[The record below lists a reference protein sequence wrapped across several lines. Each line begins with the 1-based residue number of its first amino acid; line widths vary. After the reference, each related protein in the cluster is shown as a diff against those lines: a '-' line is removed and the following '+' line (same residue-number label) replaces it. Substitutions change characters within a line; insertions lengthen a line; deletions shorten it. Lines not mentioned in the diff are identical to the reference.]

1 MYLGQLN
8 RLVIKKR
15 VEFGVYLDGKNWG
28 EILLPKRYVPATAD
42 IGSSVEVFL
51 YLDSEDQLIAT
62 TERPL
67 VKVGEVAQLRCVATT
82 KVGAFLN
89 WGLKKDLLVPFAEQ
103 AVPMQQ
109 DYSYLVYCFVDRSN
123 RIVASTKLD
132 KFIGKT
138 LPALKTG
145 DEVEMIVADV
155 TDLGYKVVVNHQFWG
170 LIYKDQVFKPLRR
183 GYRSKAWVGKAR
195 DDGKLDILLQK
206 PGYGKTLDLTEQILQ
221 RLQQAGGTLALS
233 DKSSPEQIHAVFG
246 VSKKT
251 YKQAIGA
258 LLKAGKIQVQPE
270 QISLLACAEKSA

>member
-1 MYLGQLN
+1 MFLGKLN

-28 EILLPKRYVPATAD
+28 EILLPKRYVPQTAD
-42 IGSSVEVFL
+42 IGQSVEVFL

-62 TERPL
+62 TEKPL

-109 DYSYLVYCFVDRSN
+109 DYSYLVYCFVDKSN
-123 RIVASTKLD
+123 RIVASSKLD

-138 LPALKTG
+138 ASSLKSG
-145 DEVEMIVADV
+145 DEVEMIVAEI
-155 TDLGYKVVVNHQFWG
+155 TDLGYKVVVDHQHWG
-170 LIYKDQVFKPLRR
+170 LLYKDQVFKPLRR
-183 GYRSKAWVGKAR
+183 GYRCKAWVNKVR
-195 DDGKLDILLQK
+195 EDGKLDLLLQK
-206 PGYGKTLDLTEQILQ
+206 PGYDKSLDLSAQILA
-221 RLQQAGGTLALS
+221 RLQQQGGVLPLS
-233 DKSSPEQIHAVFG
+233 DKSSPEQISAAFG

-251 YKQAIGA
+251 FKQAIGA
-258 LLKAGKIQVQPE
+258 LFKAG
-270 QISLLACAEKSA
+270 QISIEPTQIRLK